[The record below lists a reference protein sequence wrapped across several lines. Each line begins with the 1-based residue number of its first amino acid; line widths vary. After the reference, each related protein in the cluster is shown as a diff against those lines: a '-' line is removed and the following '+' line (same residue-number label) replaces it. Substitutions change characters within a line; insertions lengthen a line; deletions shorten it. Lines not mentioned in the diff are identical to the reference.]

1 MRDVGRVARH
11 LSRVS
16 AAPRAAAEASCV
28 RGASR
33 GCSSESRTRA
43 SFVAYQLRGAVADL
57 ATRLFG
63 GPDVT
68 LELMNVPPVRVCGRL
83 AVEAV
88 EWGQSAEGEGMIQ
101 LEQHRQAILDAAAR
115 HGARNVRVFGSVARG
130 DDRTDSDIDLLVE
143 MADDRSLL
151 DLVALEQELE
161 SLLNRP
167 VDVLTTQSLAP
178 AIRARVTADAR
189 AL

>member
-1 MRDVGRVARH
+1 M
-11 LSRVS
+11 
-16 AAPRAAAEASCV
+16 
-28 RGASR
+28 
-33 GCSSESRTRA
+33 
-43 SFVAYQLRGAVADL
+43 GAV
-57 ATRLFG
+57 
-63 GPDVT
+63 
-68 LELMNVPPVRVCGRL
+68 
-83 AVEAV
+83 
-88 EWGQSAEGEGMIQ
+88 AEGEGMIQ

-178 AIRARVTADAR
+178 AIRERVAADAR